1 MTRASIARPS
11 DPHMRHWLQADGSLT
26 SRLRV
31 YGTVE
36 VRVQQQGGR
45 ALWAEE
51 RADLQVS
58 GGYVREVVLLL
69 NGRPAAWARS
79 ATTQAAIQGP
89 WSALRGLGT
98 RPLAELLFAGRHVER
113 APLQAQHLARCGLQA
128 NHIQRQWQALVEHSP
143 QAALPQSGLCAA
155 APPSLLYAA
164 APRWARSS
172 VFWRHGHPLRVMEA
186 FSPWVAALKPV

>member
-1 MTRASIARPS
+1 
-11 DPHMRHWLQADGSLT
+11 MRHWLQADGSLT

-36 VRVQQQGGR
+36 VRVQEQGR
-45 ALWAEE
+45 RPLWAAE
-51 RADLQVS
+51 RADLQAS
-58 GGYVREVVLLL
+58 CGYVREVVLLL
-69 NGRPAAWARS
+69 NGRPAVWARS

-128 NHIQRQWQALVEHSP
+128 SHILGHWQALQEHSA
-143 QAALPQSGLCAA
+143 QAALVQPCQ
-155 APPSLLYAA
+155 YAD

>member
-1 MTRASIARPS
+1 MTRASIARPP
-11 DPHMRHWLQADGSLT
+11 DRHMRHWLQADGSLT

-36 VRVQQQGGR
+36 VQVQQQGRR
-45 ALWAEE
+45 ALWTEE

-69 NGRPAAWARS
+69 NGRPAVWARS

-128 NHIQRQWQALVEHSP
+128 SHIQGQWQVLQVLQENSAQE
-143 QAALPQSGLCAA
+143 A
-155 APPSLLYAA
+155 APPQPHSSLYAA
-164 APRWARSS
+164 VPRWARSS